1 MNRRQKIKKLKREL
15 EWYKK
20 YHPVGKMNV
29 VYPSVPYEI
38 RTLVAE
44 RVFQEQDM
52 KFLNEE
58 DIRYLLAKDL
68 LEGVKDVMD
77 VQCYRGIS
85 ECSEARH
92 YRAEIQVAIP
102 KTST

>member
-1 MNRRQKIKKLKREL
+1 MNRRQKIKKLKRKL
-15 EWYKK
+15 EWYQNRDSVER
-20 YHPVGKMNV
+20 PVL
-29 VYPSVPYEI
+29 YPSERYEI
-38 RTLVAE
+38 RTLVVDRMFPE
-44 RVFQEQDM
+44 RDM